1 MSATLLFVGGT
12 IGGIIISRMGLG
24 MSVFLTGK
32 YKIYSILLFIVCILY
47 LGRLLPKR
55 FRRVGIF
62 AAVLL
67 SIGLWVN
74 SYFNEYQFALNQ
86 YMQRRV
92 DLANWKKEARI
103 NGVEL
108 TDYPYKAP
116 EVNLFDEV
124 DFENFVTSD
133 SLIDDVKILGDEVV
147 FFENDLEAV
156 NQQVYFILKSDTK
169 TYYFSTRPQRN
180 NSRIGIFRNYF
191 QNGFTV
197 NVSRFD
203 VDTDFYQAFVMIRN
217 KDKQLLMTNG
227 KLIRIDGLLRK
238 VLQTNW

>member
-12 IGGIIISRMGLG
+12 IGGIILSRIGLG
-24 MSVFLTGK
+24 MGVFLTGK

-47 LGRLLPKR
+47 LGRLLPKK
-55 FRRVGIF
+55 FRTAGIF

-74 SYFNEYQFALNQ
+74 SYFNEYQFVLNQ

-92 DLANWKKEARI
+92 DLANWKKEANS
-103 NGVEL
+103 NGIDL
-108 TDYPYKAP
+108 ADYPYQAP
-116 EVNLFDEV
+116 EVKLFDNV
-124 DFENFVTSD
+124 DFNNYITND
-133 SLIDDVKILGDEVV
+133 SLIDHIQIMGDEVI
-147 FFENDLEAV
+147 FYENDLEAV
-156 NQQVYFILKSDTK
+156 NQQVYFILKSETK
-169 TYYFSTRPQRN
+169 TYYFSTQPQRN

-203 VDTDFYQAFVMIRN
+203 VDTDFYQVFVMIRN
-217 KDKQLLMTNG
+217 KNEQILLTNG
-227 KLIRIDGLLRK
+227 KFIRIDGLLRE